1 MTTIPQVA
9 DTMQAILTDAA
20 DRAGWQTGFVQ
31 RSDAKLT
38 GSVFTQTL
46 VFGLGAEAQAS
57 LGALTQTTAAL
68 GVAVSPEALHQRFD
82 RAAASCLEQVLCAA
96 GCVRQRRDNVFPL
109 LLQSLSHITPYQ
121 HWGIN
126 E

>member
-9 DTMQAILTDAA
+9 TRMQQVLIDEA
-20 DRAGWQTGFVQ
+20 DRAGVQTRFVQ

-46 VFGLGAEAQAS
+46 VFGLGADPQAS

-68 GVAVSPEALHQRFD
+68 GVAISPEALHQRFD
-82 RAAASCLEQVLCAA
+82 RAAASCLEQVLGTA
-96 GCVRQRRDNVFPL
+96 VRQIVVTDPRVLPILYRFAEVVV
-109 LLQSLSHITPYQ
+109 Q
-121 HWGIN
+121 
-126 E
+126 